1 MCGKADSLDGARA
14 ASGKAR
20 ATKGGGGGG
29 HPARRAVA
37 PVIQLYSTVR
47 SSCFA
52 SVRHVAL
59 ED

>member
-1 MCGKADSLDGARA
+1 MEPGRRPAKLARLKGAA
-14 ASGKAR
+14 
-20 ATKGGGGGG
+20 GGG